1 MPRYQL
7 RLRPDQSLTDI
18 LDGCVEAVW
27 GALARSAEFSS
38 LLPKDKEAL
47 RADLKKVA
55 GAFIVR
61 YDVCGGQALCED
73 SMEPLP
79 ENRNPDPAV
88 APRPAWQA
96 DEVVRLAVNVS
107 RDLDGLIE
115 SLEAAVYREFFRT
128 PERAHLAAAMKPVL
142 GRIFRDA
149 LVPHLFRNVTCGSL
163 ELCKSAKRGDP
174 WVKVLPA

>member
-18 LDGCVEAVW
+18 LDGCVDAVW
-27 GALARSAEFSS
+27 KALGKSPEFAALGA
-38 LLPKDKEAL
+38 KDKEAL
-47 RADLKKVA
+47 RADLKKAA

-61 YDVCGGQALCED
+61 YDVCGGESLCED

-79 ENRNPDPAV
+79 ENRHPDPAV

-107 RDLDGLIE
+107 KDLDSLIDA
-115 SLEAAVYREFFRT
+115 LEAVVYREYFRT
-128 PERAHLAAAMKPVL
+128 PDRARLAPAMKPVL
-142 GRIFRDA
+142 ARIFRDA
-149 LVPHLFRNVTCGSL
+149 LTPHLYRNVTCGSL

-174 WVKVLPA
+174 WEKVLPA